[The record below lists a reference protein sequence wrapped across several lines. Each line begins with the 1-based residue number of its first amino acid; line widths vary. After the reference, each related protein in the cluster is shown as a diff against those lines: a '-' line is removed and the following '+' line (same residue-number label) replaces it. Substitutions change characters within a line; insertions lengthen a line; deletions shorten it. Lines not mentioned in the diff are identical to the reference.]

1 MLTIWG
7 RPNSGCTQRSLWA
20 LEEAAVPY
28 RLILASSIMGPD
40 GHISTGAKPYGVVDT
55 PEYLAMNP
63 NGVVPTIKEG
73 DFTLWE
79 SLAVVSYVA
88 LHHGRHLYGNDL
100 ATFTRGVQWG
110 AWANQH
116 FDPPMYVFV
125 FHLVRL
131 AAELRDPVLVEE
143 SRKTMIKKL
152 QILEGQLGK
161 SAYLAGDDFTIAD
174 ILVAPAV
181 HRWFLFDLER
191 PAMPGLE
198 AWHARLSERPA
209 FQKHVAPREL
219 HMA

>member
-20 LEEAAVPY
+20 LAEAGVPHQ
-28 RLILASSIMGPD
+28 LILASSIMGPD

-79 SLAVVSYVA
+79 SLAVVSWVA
-88 LHHGRHLYGNDL
+88 LKHAPQLYANDL
-100 ATFTRGVQWG
+100 DVFTRGVQWG
-110 AWANQH
+110 SWANQH

-131 AAELRDPVLVEE
+131 APELRDAKLVEE

-152 QILEGQLGK
+152 QILEDQLAK
-161 SAYLAGDDFTIAD
+161 APYLAGDTFTIAD
-174 ILVAPAV
+174 ILVGPAV

-191 PAMPGLE
+191 PAMSNLE
-198 AWHARLSERPA
+198 AWHRRMIERPA
-209 FQKHVAPREL
+209 FQAHVAPREL
-219 HMA
+219 HF